1 MLVWNR
7 VWFLRE
13 LRECMNVFILS
24 FQFQMSKKLGGGGGG
39 GLAKKEK
46 LMRIRNG
53 FEEFLVCALI

>member
-39 GLAKKEK
+39 GVGKEGETDANSK
-46 LMRIRNG
+46 W
-53 FEEFLVCALI
+53 F